1 MLTSEQHRCSNEKR
15 NFSAEFK
22 RESAQLVVDQK
33 YTVADAAKAMDVGLS
48 TMTRWVKQLRDERQG
63 KTPKA
68 SPITPEQIEIR
79 KLRKKLQRIEMENE
93 ILKKGGVLRK
103 AVRLRYA
110 FIRDN
115 TCCWPVRLLCRVLDV
130 HPSGFY
136 AWLQQP
142 HSQRHQADL
151 RLTGQIKQF
160 WLESGCV
167 YGYRKI
173 HLDLRDSGQQCG
185 VNRVW
190 RLMKRVGIK
199 AQVGYRSPRA
209 RKGEASIM
217 SPNRLQ
223 RQFNPDAPDERWVTD
238 ITYIRTHEGWLY
250 LAVVVDLFSRKI
262 IGWSMQSRMTKDI
275 VLNALLMAV
284 WRRNP
289 EKQVLVHSDQGSQY
303 TSHEWQSFLKSHGLE
318 GSMSRRGNCHDNAV
332 AESFFQL
339 LKRERIKKKIYGMR
353 EEARSDIFD
362 YIEMFYNS
370 KRRHGS
376 SEQMS
381 PTEYENQ
388 YYQRLGSV

>member
-1 MLTSEQHRCSNEKR
+1 MSGKR
-15 NFSAEFK
+15 YPEEFK
-22 RESAQLVVDQK
+22 TEAVKQVVDRGYSVASVATRLDITTHSLYAWIKKYGPDSSANKEQSDAQAEIRRLQK
-33 YTVADAAKAMDVGLS
+33 ELKRVT
-48 TMTRWVKQLRDERQG
+48 DERDN
-63 KTPKA
+63 
-68 SPITPEQIEIR
+68 I
-79 KLRKKLQRIEMENE
+79 KKSR
-93 ILKKGGVLRK
+93 GVLRK

-199 AQVGYRSPRA
+199 AQVGYRIPRA
-209 RKGEASIM
+209 RKGEASIV

-223 RQFNPDAPDERWVTD
+223 RQFNPDAPDKRWVTD

-289 EKQVLVHSDQGSQY
+289 QKQVLVHSDQGSQY

-339 LKRERIKKKIYGMR
+339 LKRERIKKKSYGTR

-376 SEQMS
+376 SDQMS

-388 YYQRLGSV
+388 YY

>member
-1 MLTSEQHRCSNEKR
+1 MSGKR
-15 NFSAEFK
+15 YPEEFK
-22 RESAQLVVDQK
+22 TEAVKQVVDRGYSVASVATRLDITTHSLYAWIKKYGPDSSANKEQSDAQAEIRRLQK
-33 YTVADAAKAMDVGLS
+33 ELKRVT
-48 TMTRWVKQLRDERQG
+48 DERD
-63 KTPKA
+63 
-68 SPITPEQIEIR
+68 IF
-79 KLRKKLQRIEMENE
+79 KKSR
-93 ILKKGGVLRK
+93 GVLRK

-142 HSQRHQADL
+142 HSQHHQADL

-209 RKGEASIM
+209 RKGEASIV

-223 RQFNPDAPDERWVTD
+223 RQLNPDAPDKRWVTD

-250 LAVVVDLFSRKI
+250 LAVVVDRCSRKI
-262 IGWSMQSRMTKDI
+262 IGWSIQSRMTKDI

-289 EKQVLVHSDQGSQY
+289 QKQVLVHSDQGSQY

-339 LKRERIKKKIYGMR
+339 LKRERIKKKSYGTR

-376 SEQMS
+376 SDQMS

>member
-1 MLTSEQHRCSNEKR
+1 MSGKR
-15 NFSAEFK
+15 YPEEFK
-22 RESAQLVVDQK
+22 IEA
-33 YTVADAAKAMDVGLS
+33 
-48 TMTRWVKQLRDERQG
+48 VKQVIDRGHSVSSVATRLDITTHSLYAWIKKYGPDSSTNKEQSDAQAEIRRLQKELKRVTDERD
-63 KTPKA
+63 
-68 SPITPEQIEIR
+68 IF
-79 KLRKKLQRIEMENE
+79 KKSR
-93 ILKKGGVLRK
+93 GVLRK
-103 AVRLRYA
+103 AVRLRYV

-115 TCCWPVRLLCRVLDV
+115 SRCWPVRLLCRVLDV

-136 AWLQQP
+136 AWFKQP
-142 HSQRHQADL
+142 YSQRHQVDL

-190 RLMKRVGIK
+190 RLMNRAGIK

-209 RKGEASIM
+209 RKGEASIV

-223 RQFNPDAPDERWVTD
+223 RQFNPDAPDKRWVTD

-289 EKQVLVHSDQGSQY
+289 QKQVLVHSDQASQY

-339 LKRERIKKKIYGMR
+339 LKRERIKKKIYGTR

-376 SEQMS
+376 SNQMS